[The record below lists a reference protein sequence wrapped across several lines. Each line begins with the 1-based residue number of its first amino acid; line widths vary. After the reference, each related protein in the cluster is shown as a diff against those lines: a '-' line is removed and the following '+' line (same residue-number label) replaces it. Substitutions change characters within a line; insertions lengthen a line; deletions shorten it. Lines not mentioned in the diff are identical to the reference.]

1 MNLWKIEGENQQ
13 DGQWSMYVRCSDPF
27 EAMRRASKIKPWDA
41 LEGLRVT
48 AVIDFIDDDEVTDTN
63 S

>member
-13 DGQWSMYVRCSDPF
+13 DGRWDVYVRCDDPF
-27 EAMRRASKIKPWDA
+27 EAMRRATAKTPWDV
-41 LEGLRVT
+41 LEGLRIT